1 MPAPQRLHSLA
12 GGVFTTIWVS
22 FKDVM
27 LSERSQSQKII
38 YLMILFGLNAQSPQS
53 CLTLWTLWT
62 VAHQTPLSMGF
73 SRKNYWSG
81 SRSPLSPPEDLPNL
95 GLPASPALEAN
106 SLPTEPLEKPSI

>member
-1 MPAPQRLHSLA
+1 
-12 GGVFTTIWVS
+12 
-22 FKDVM
+22 
-27 LSERSQSQKII
+27 
-38 YLMILFGLNAQSPQS
+38 MILFGLNAQSPQS